1 MRAPQRDRRG
11 RVRRPAAVRP
21 HPGAAPPQERG
32 AQGWL
37 RTPPISSWERVQAVF
52 TPKAQARS

>member
-1 MRAPQRDRRG
+1 MRAPPREHRG

-21 HPGAAPPQERG
+21 GTGPAEPQVRG
-32 AQGWL
+32 GQGRF